1 MTHAQTTD
9 RFPIGPQPQVD
20 SLGPQQRQEGVEALR
35 QLPAQF
41 RAAFA
46 GLDEGQLGTPYRDG
60 GWSPAEQR
68 RADSAPS
75 REGPPPTVW
84 TLRQV
89 AHHVPDSHMNAYI
102 RTRLALSEE
111 APTIRPYNQ
120 DAWAAL
126 ADMGGD
132 IAVSLDLLE
141 ALHGRWTRLLDTLTP
156 WQWARTFVHPEYGRV
171 YTLDGMLASYVWHG
185 RHHTAQVLNLRK
197 QRGW

>member
-9 RFPIGPQPQVD
+9 RFPIGPQPQVE
-20 SLGPQQRQEGVEALR
+20 SLTPQQRQEGVEALR

-46 GLDEGQLGTPYRDG
+46 GLNEAQLDTPYREG
-60 GWSPAEQR
+60 G
-68 RADSAPS
+68 
-75 REGPPPTVW
+75 W

-111 APTIRPYNQ
+111 APTIRPYDQ